1 MLKRIIRNKAFLLSS
16 ALMLGS
22 APVFAESPWDGK
34 YNSTFPFQ
42 MSRASVCPKFLPID
56 IEIKIENGQ
65 ISGFMFNNGGGNK
78 DAFCKLYHNGSITGS
93 IDDDGNLAND
103 PTDVVI
109 TEVPEIEVTKTAYV
123 IDNGDGT
130 TNTGDTIVYTITVN
144 NNGNTVVSS
153 ITLVDNFIFKDSLVK
168 LFQTCIV

>member
-1 MLKRIIRNKAFLLSS
+1 MLKRIINNKVFLLSS
-16 ALMLGS
+16 ALLLGS

-78 DAFCKLYHNGSITGS
+78 DAFCKLYHNGSITG
-93 IDDDGNLAND
+93 A
-103 PTDVVI
+103 
-109 TEVPEIEVTKTAYV
+109 
-123 IDNGDGT
+123 IDNEG
-130 TNTGDTIVYTITVN
+130 
-144 NNGNTVVSS
+144 
-153 ITLVDNFIFKDSLVK
+153 NFIDVK
-168 LFQTCIV
+168 VKQKRWPCFIIFYNYL